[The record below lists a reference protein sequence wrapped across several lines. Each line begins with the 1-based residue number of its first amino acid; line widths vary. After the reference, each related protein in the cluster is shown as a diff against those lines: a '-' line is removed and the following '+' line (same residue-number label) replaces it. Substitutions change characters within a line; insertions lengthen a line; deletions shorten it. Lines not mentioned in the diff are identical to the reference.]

1 MAPTNP
7 SSGAAQGSAVP
18 PAPELVFGRYQ
29 IIRRLA
35 IGGMGEVFLARQ
47 SGVAGFDRLVI
58 LKSLLPD
65 LAAQEDF
72 VNQFLDEARVAATL
86 NHPNIVSI
94 YEVGLWNGTYF
105 IAMEYIRGDNLSRLA
120 RAAERAK
127 RRMPVDVAAFV
138 VHEAAQ
144 ALDHAHKA
152 CDLHGSP
159 LHIVHRDVS
168 PQNIMVRTDGVTKV
182 VDFGIAKAANRSS
195 RTATGLLKGKVQYMA
210 PEQVMGGLVDGRTD
224 QFALGVVL
232 WELVAG
238 RKLFSGGNDLEILRA
253 VLHTP
258 IPPLVEAEPSCPA
271 ELSRIVAR
279 MLARDLTQRYPTLAD
294 AAVELKAFLDVRGL
308 KNAQQETARF
318 VADTLGD
325 EISAKTV
332 DLTPSGANNFV
343 ITLSQGDKPPTAPT
357 VMTPQSASK
366 AGVGIAAGVAMAV
379 VLAGAAAALLL
390 LPQEAAPAAPAVAAM
405 PKIAVDAQP
414 SGARVRI
421 DGAEVG
427 TAPVTVEVTPDAE
440 HEVEI
445 SAPGHEPR
453 VEKVTLKG
461 GDMRGI
467 MAMLV
472 KQKATLLLTSDPP
485 GALLKVD
492 DREVGAA
499 PLELAVEAERAHTIA
514 AALDRGKDRYR
525 AALEVTGKA
534 GERVAVAL
542 RLERQRG
549 VEACPPGT
557 ARVGGRCIAQGAPE
571 PKAATPDGG
580 KGFLTVKT
588 TPWAKITIDGQPWGS
603 TPVAKVP
610 LASGTHTVRLVNE
623 DAGKDVTKKVTI
635 TSGETLKQDW
645 TL

>member
-1 MAPTNP
+1 MATTTTPTGTAP
-7 SSGAAQGSAVP
+7 GADV
-18 PAPELVFGRYQ
+18 PAPSDLVFGRYQ

-35 IGGMGEVFLARQ
+35 VGGMGEVFLARQ

-65 LAAQEDF
+65 LASQEDF

-120 RAAERAK
+120 RASERAK
-127 RRMPVDVAAFV
+127 RRMTVDVAAFII
-138 VHEAAQ
+138 HDAAQ

-152 CDLHGSP
+152 CDLHGAP

-210 PEQVMGGLVDGRTD
+210 PEQVMGGTVDGRTD

-238 RKLFSGGNDLEILRA
+238 RKLFSGGNDIEVLRA
-253 VLHTP
+253 VLHAPMPT
-258 IPPLVEAEPSCPA
+258 LLEVEPSCPH

-279 MLARDLTQRYPTLAD
+279 MIARDAGVRYATLAE
-294 AAVELKAFLDVRGL
+294 AAAELKAFLDVRGM
-308 KNAQQETARF
+308 KNAQQATAAF

-332 DLTPSGANNFV
+332 DLTPSSANNFV
-343 ITLSQGDKPPTAPT
+343 ITLSSSEKPPTAPT
-357 VMTPQSASK
+357 VQTSRG
-366 AGVGIAAGVAMAV
+366 GVAKVGVAAGAAVA
-379 VLAGAAAALLL
+379 VLLALGAAALLF
-390 LPQEAAPAAPAVAAM
+390 LPEERPPERVQERAA

-414 SGARVRI
+414 AGAAVTV
-421 DGAEVG
+421 DGKGVG
-427 TAPVTVEVTPDAE
+427 TAPVTVEVTADVE
-440 HEVEI
+440 HVVEI

-453 VEKVTLKG
+453 IEKVRLAA
-461 GDMRGI
+461 GDMRGV
-467 MAMLV
+467 MANLQ
-472 KQKATLLLTSDPP
+472 KQKTKLALTTDPP
-485 GALLKVD
+485 GATVKLD
-492 DREVGAA
+492 DAEVGVA
-499 PLELAVEAERAHTIA
+499 PLELEVEADRAHA
-514 AALDRGKDRYR
+514 VSASLDRGKDRFRYTG
-525 AALEVTGKA
+525 EVTGKP
-534 GERVAVAL
+534 GERLALAL
-542 RLERQRG
+542 RLDRLRG
-549 VEACPPGT
+549 AEPCPPGSS
-557 ARVGGRCIAQGAPE
+557 RMGGRCLAASAP
-571 PKAATPDGG
+571 PAAPVEAG

-588 TPWAKITIDGQPWGS
+588 TPWAKISIDGQPWGS

-610 LASGTHTVRLVNE
+610 LGAGPHTVRLVNE
-623 DAGKDVTKKVTI
+623 EAGKDVTRKVI
-635 TSGETLKQDW
+635 IRNGETLKQDW
-645 TL
+645 QL

>member
-1 MAPTNP
+1 MAPQT
-7 SSGAAQGSAVP
+7 S
-18 PAPELVFGRYQ
+18 ELVFGRYQ

-138 VHEAAQ
+138 VHEAAH

-152 CDLHGSP
+152 CDLHGTP

-210 PEQVMGGLVDGRTD
+210 PEQIMGGQVDGRTD

-238 RKLFSGGNDLEILRA
+238 RKLFSGGNDIEVLRA
-253 VLHTP
+253 VLHAP
-258 IPPLVEAEPSCPA
+258 MPPLVEAEPSCPP

-279 MLARDLTQRYPTLAD
+279 MIERDVERRYPTLAD
-294 AAVELKAFLDVRGL
+294 AGAELKAYLDVRGL
-308 KNAQQETARF
+308 KNVQLETARF
-318 VADTLGD
+318 VGDTLGE

-343 ITLSQGDKPPTAPT
+343 INLAHGDKPPTAPT
-357 VMTPQSASK
+357 VVTPVGQSK
-366 AGVGIAAGVAMAV
+366 ASVGIAAGVVMAL
-379 VLAGAAAALLL
+379 VLAAAASALVL
-390 LPQEAAPAAPAVAAM
+390 LPQEPAPIAPAVAAA

-414 SGARVRI
+414 AGARVRV

-427 TAPVTVEVTPDAE
+427 TTPVTVEVVPNVE

-453 VEKVTLKG
+453 VEKVTLTA

-467 MAMLV
+467 MAMLAP
-472 KQKATLLLTSDPP
+472 QKATLALTSIPA
-485 GALLKVD
+485 GATITID
-492 DREVGAA
+492 DREVGVT
-499 PLELAVEAERAHTIA
+499 PIELAVDPDRAH
-514 AALDRGKDRYR
+514 ALTALLERGKDRYR
-525 AALEVTGKA
+525 ASREVAGKP
-534 GERVAVAL
+534 GERVALVL
-542 RLERQRG
+542 RLEKQRG
-549 VEACPPGT
+549 VEPCPAGST
-557 ARVGGRCIAQGAPE
+557 RVGSRCVAPT
-571 PKAATPDGG
+571 AAAPQPTPPESG

-588 TPWAKITIDGQPWGS
+588 TPWAKISIDGQPWGS

-610 LASGTHTVRLVNE
+610 LSAGAHTVRLVNE
-623 DAGKDVTKKVTI
+623 DAGKDVTKKI
-635 TSGETLKQDW
+635 TVKNGETLKQDW